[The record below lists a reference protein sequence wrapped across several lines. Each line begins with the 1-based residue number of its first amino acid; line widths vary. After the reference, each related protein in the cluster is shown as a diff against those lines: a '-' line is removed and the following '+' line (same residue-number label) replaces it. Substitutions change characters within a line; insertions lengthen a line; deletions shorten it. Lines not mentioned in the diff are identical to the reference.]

1 MNGLER
7 SEARRF
13 SDSFFARLE
22 HFNLFSANVY
32 GAHDVLLRAA
42 LQDVIRKTFAA
53 TAGSALGFMYMDSE
67 KSAAAEQPMI
77 DAINKEL
84 RMGV

>member
-1 MNGLER
+1 M
-7 SEARRF
+7 
-13 SDSFFARLE
+13 
-22 HFNLFSANVY
+22 FSANVY
-32 GAHDVLLRAA
+32 GAHDSQLRAA

-53 TAGSALGFMYMDSE
+53 AAGSALGFMYMDSE